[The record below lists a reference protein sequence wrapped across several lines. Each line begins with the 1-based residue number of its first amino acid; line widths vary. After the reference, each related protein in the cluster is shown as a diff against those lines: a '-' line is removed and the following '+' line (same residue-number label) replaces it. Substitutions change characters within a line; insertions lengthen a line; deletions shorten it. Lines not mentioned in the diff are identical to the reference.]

1 MRGSV
6 HEIQNHGPATYLLGY
21 ARNWKQEA
29 FEYRGAANL
38 NPPSASSLPICDSG
52 QEVPNLAELGDLKD
66 APDIYT
72 GKHRFSDIV

>member
-6 HEIQNHGPATYLLGY
+6 HEIQNHGPKRYAATYLLGY
-21 ARNWKQEA
+21 ARDWKQEA
-29 FEYRGAANL
+29 FAHRGAANL

-66 APDIYT
+66 APDIY
-72 GKHRFSDIV
+72 G